1 MQSIYPKT
9 WGFLTSIKSFN
20 LRKAVEAAEITLSP
34 SHVEQFRRRRTE
46 IVRISYE
53 FKTGSMESYRM
64 QPKGT
69 ANMSELEI
77 LLTSGLMG
85 GKGTEP

>member
-1 MQSIYPKT
+1 
-9 WGFLTSIKSFN
+9 
-20 LRKAVEAAEITLSP
+20 
-34 SHVEQFRRRRTE
+34 
-46 IVRISYE
+46 
-53 FKTGSMESYRM
+53 MESYRM